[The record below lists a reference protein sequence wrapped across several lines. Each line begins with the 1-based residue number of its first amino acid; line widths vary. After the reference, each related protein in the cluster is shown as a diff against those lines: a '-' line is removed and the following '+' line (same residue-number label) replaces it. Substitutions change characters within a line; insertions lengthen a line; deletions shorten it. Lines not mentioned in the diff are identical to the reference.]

1 MTPVR
6 IEREGEVAV
15 VVIDN
20 PPVNASSHA
29 VREGLLSAVAG
40 IDADESVRAVVLIG
54 TGRAFMGGADIRE
67 FDKPPGEPQLPA
79 VIAAI
84 MDSPKPWVA
93 AMHGA
98 ALGGGL
104 ELAFAC
110 DVRLASPG
118 TLVGLPEVTLG
129 IIPGAGG
136 TQHLPR
142 IVGVARAI
150 DLICAGKRLTAEE
163 AAPLGIVDYV
173 IEGELRPAAIERAK
187 AMGGKRRL
195 RDREVP
201 PADSEAV
208 DAAERAAR
216 AANPGKQIAAAI
228 ESIRAAA
235 TMHYATA
242 LARERAV
249 FQELRASP
257 EAAELRR
264 KFFEARNAAKNAPR

>member
-1 MTPVR
+1 VTIR
-6 IEREGEVAV
+6 IEREGDIAV

-29 VREGLLSAVAG
+29 VREGLLRAVG
-40 IDADESVRAVVLIG
+40 ETEDDDSVRAVVLIG
-54 TGRAFMGGADIRE
+54 AGRAFMGGADIRE
-67 FDKPPGEPQLPA
+67 FDRPLGEPQMPA
-79 VIAAI
+79 VIASI
-84 MDSPKPWVA
+84 MDSARPWVA

-104 ELAFAC
+104 ELALAC

-118 TLVGLPEVTLG
+118 TMVGLPEVTLG

-150 DLICAGKRLTAEE
+150 DLICSGRRLTAAE
-163 AAPLGIVDYV
+163 AASLGIVDFV
-173 IEGELRPAAIERAK
+173 VEGELRPAAVEQARR
-187 AMGGKRRL
+187 MEGKRRL
-195 RDREVP
+195 RDRDVP
-201 PADSEAV
+201 PGDNEAIE
-208 DAAERAAR
+208 AAERAAR
-216 AANPGKQIAAAI
+216 AANPARQVAAAI
-228 ESIRAAA
+228 ESIRASA
-235 TMHYATA
+235 TAHYATA

-257 EAAELRR
+257 AAAELRR
-264 KFFEARNAAKNAPR
+264 RFFESRSAAKGAPR

>member
-1 MTPVR
+1 MTVR
-6 IEREGEVAV
+6 VERDGPIGV

-20 PPVNASSHA
+20 PPVNAASHP
-29 VREGLLSAVAG
+29 VREGLLHAVAETN
-40 IDADESVRAVVLIG
+40 ADDSIRAVVLIG

-67 FDKPPGEPQLPA
+67 FDMPLAEPQLPA

-84 MDSPKPWVA
+84 MDSPKPWMA

-104 ELAFAC
+104 ELALAC

-118 TLVGLPEVTLG
+118 TLIGLPEVTLG

-142 IVGVARAI
+142 IVGVAHAI
-150 DLICAGKRLTAEE
+150 DLICSGRRLAAEE
-163 AAPLGIVDYV
+163 AAPLGIVDFV
-173 IEGELRPAAIERAK
+173 VEGALRAAAIEHA
-187 AMGGKRRL
+187 ATMEGKRRL

-201 PADSEAV
+201 AGDNDAI
-208 DAAERAAR
+208 DAADRAAR
-216 AANPGKQIAAAI
+216 AANPGRQVAAAI
-228 ESIRAAA
+228 ESIRASA

-264 KFFEARNAAKNAPR
+264 RFFEARSAAKNAPR

>member
-1 MTPVR
+1 MTVR
-6 IEREGEVAV
+6 IEREGEIAV
-15 VVIDN
+15 LVIDN

-29 VREGLLSAVAG
+29 VREALLRAVAQVNAD
-40 IDADESVRAVVLIG
+40 DAVRAVVLIG

-67 FDKPPGEPQLPA
+67 FDQPLGEPQMPA

-84 MDSPKPWVA
+84 MDSPKPWIA
-93 AMHGA
+93 ALHGA

-104 ELAFAC
+104 ELALAC
-110 DVRLASPG
+110 DVRLAAPG

-150 DLICAGKRLTAEE
+150 DLICSGRRLSAAE
-163 AAPLGIVDYV
+163 AAPLGIVDFV
-173 IEGELRPAAIERAK
+173 IEGELRPAAVARARTLD
-187 AMGGKRRL
+187 GKRRL
-195 RDREVP
+195 RDRAVP
-201 PADSEAV
+201 AEGNEAI
-208 DAAERAAR
+208 DAADRAAR
-216 AANPGKQIAAAI
+216 AANPARQVAAAI
-228 ESIRAAA
+228 ESIRASA
-235 TMHYATA
+235 TMHYAMA
-242 LARERAV
+242 LARERAM

-264 KFFEARNAAKNAPR
+264 RFFESRSAAKNAPR